1 MLNSGAAVTAALLPY
16 PVMNVTGEPAVGT
29 SLSASAAGSF
39 ASNDRALAAYEW
51 SVIAVSGSTPQLL
64 SPTQAQTLITI
75 TGAGQFTL
83 RLTVTDDHGAQAS
96 KAIEIHTPVTTVAA
110 TTQTPSSGGGGGA
123 FGWELLVIALTAAV
137 RRADRRAS

>member
-1 MLNSGAAVTAALLPY
+1 MLNSGAAVAAAQLPY
-16 PVMNVTGEPAVGT
+16 PVVNVTGEPAVGT
-29 SLSASAAGSF
+29 SLSASAARSF
-39 ASNDRALAAYEW
+39 ASNNRALAAYEW

-75 TGAGQFTL
+75 ASAGQFTL

-96 KAIEIHTPVTTVAA
+96 QDIEIHTPVMTVAA
-110 TTQTPSSGGGGGA
+110 TTQARSSGGGGGA
-123 FGWELLVIALTAAV
+123 FGWELLILALTAAI